1 MKKTTLILTILALT
15 TFAVR
20 AQHFDWVK
28 SYSGLEPSGKYWN
41 YIVSSVTDSQGNLY
55 VAGQFANGASVNGQD
70 LLPFSPYGAQTEN
83 ANSCIMKISPQGDI
97 VWRKILHAN
106 NGQPSQIY
114 GLQLVGDTALF
125 ANVLFALPKENN
137 EYLYF
142 YDTLITKDNVDYLL
156 YRDSLAS
163 TGISTAENYILH
175 MAYKDSKG
183 KLITLD
189 RKTGNS
195 FDSVYIAN
203 QQFKPGDFHVDNQ
216 GNIYF
221 GHLATDVLWLHC
233 DTCAY
238 QSQCYNLENGL
249 IGEVVVMVN
258 GRQRFFDVPHSHP
271 SPYNYR
277 LFKFSPHFNDMLA
290 CRYIFDE
297 SNSSWSY
304 WDYAAREL
312 TTDNDNHVLLLC
324 NISSDIGRL
333 PLSGDTT
340 LSVTLDNF
348 TEGMLIKFDD
358 ELMPLSVTQLTIGS
372 SEPGLSMTINLFCQC
387 IVEPDSNSIIIL
399 GSIGRIPQDY
409 GYPVFFGQDT
419 LDIQDNCAWFVRID
433 NQTGALQSYGYI
445 PSSSQTTFLTQH
457 SILKSIAQK
466 NRIITHVGYK
476 ENIQT
481 GDSSISIAP
490 NRFGAGLY
498 ICDYD
503 GNYIDFI
510 DYGIDA
516 TSVLLSGCL
525 SLRDSILYIM
535 GGSRFDL
542 SLADTPLS
550 PTGNSVAYI
559 AKYVDTSFMSP
570 YVYTG
575 DTVGIDNVSTYQHIN
590 VYPNPFRQHV
600 TIESSETLAET
611 AWLTDLTGRREQVRL
626 TVEGIGRYSLDLTA
640 RPQATYLLTLTT
652 ASGKTHTVRLLK
664 QSDIFGH

>member
-1 MKKTTLILTILALT
+1 
-15 TFAVR
+15 
-20 AQHFDWVK
+20 
-28 SYSGLEPSGKYWN
+28 
-41 YIVSSVTDSQGNLY
+41 
-55 VAGQFANGASVNGQD
+55 
-70 LLPFSPYGAQTEN
+70 
-83 ANSCIMKISPQGDI
+83 
-97 VWRKILHAN
+97 
-106 NGQPSQIY
+106 
-114 GLQLVGDTALF
+114 
-125 ANVLFALPKENN
+125 
-137 EYLYF
+137 
-142 YDTLITKDNVDYLL
+142 
-156 YRDSLAS
+156 
-163 TGISTAENYILH
+163 
-175 MAYKDSKG
+175 
-183 KLITLD
+183 
-189 RKTGNS
+189 
-195 FDSVYIAN
+195 
-203 QQFKPGDFHVDNQ
+203 
-216 GNIYF
+216 
-221 GHLATDVLWLHC
+221 
-233 DTCAY
+233 
-238 QSQCYNLENGL
+238 
-249 IGEVVVMVN
+249 
-258 GRQRFFDVPHSHP
+258 
-271 SPYNYR
+271 
-277 LFKFSPHFNDMLA
+277 
-290 CRYIFDE
+290 
-297 SNSSWSY
+297 
-304 WDYAAREL
+304 
-312 TTDNDNHVLLLC
+312 
-324 NISSDIGRL
+324 
-333 PLSGDTT
+333 
-340 LSVTLDNF
+340 
-348 TEGMLIKFDD
+348 
-358 ELMPLSVTQLTIGS
+358 MPLSVTQLTIGS
-372 SEPGLSMTINLFCQC
+372 SEPGLSMTVNLFCQC
-387 IVEPDSNSIIIL
+387 LVEPDSNSIIIL

-445 PSSSQTTFLTQH
+445 PSSSQSTFLTQH

-525 SLRDSILYIM
+525 SLHDSNLYIM

-542 SLADTPLS
+542 SLAGTPLS

-570 YVYTG
+570 YLYTG

-600 TIESSETLAET
+600 TIESSETLAST

-626 TVEGIGRYSLDLTA
+626 IAEGTGRYSLDLTS

-664 QSDIFGH
+664 QSDLFGH